1 MSPQVGAG
9 FNRDYWARFEKLVK
23 DVVKHAD
30 GVYVVTGPLF
40 LPQPDGETNKWTMKY
55 PMIGEGR
62 PWRCAREKGTGQCSE
77 KSAETTVWTHNT

>member
-1 MSPQVGAG
+1 MCCSCLPPTICCSNISPQVGAG

-40 LPQPDGETNKWTMKY
+40 LPQPDGETNKWTMKH
-55 PMIGEGR
+55 PMIGDEGTL
-62 PWRCAREKGTGQCSE
+62 A
-77 KSAETTVWTHNT
+77 